1 VNFKKKWGDIKLG
14 DNWKTVVTTN
24 ENQQNTTDPDE
35 VIEAGTPDKNNEIVG
50 DTALYTEPGKVKV
63 HFTCKAKDGHEI
75 KQGET
80 GYDECLQKVK
90 NDNPNSKDPSA
101 DIKVNF
107 GN

>member
-1 VNFKKKWGDIKLG
+1 MKYLLIALAFS
-14 DNWKTVVTTN
+14 TVVMAAETKIASSEKTL
-24 ENQQNTTDPDE
+24 DLAP
-35 VIEAGTPDKNNEIVG
+35 ADKNEIAG
-50 DTALYTEPGKVKV
+50 DTALYTGPEKVKV
-63 HFTCKAKDGHEI
+63 NFSCKAKDGHEI

-90 NDNPNSKDPSA
+90 NDKPNSKDPSA